1 MDCDPLCRYLQ
12 TEIGWCRRYDWN
24 VGDPPERK
32 EECEEEYNRAQAE
45 AHEEDCKDD
54 KRNFRSIDNG

>member
-12 TEIGWCRRYDWN
+12 TDINWCKRFDWN

-32 EECEEEYNRAQAE
+32 EECEEEYDRAQAE
-45 AHEEDCKDD
+45 NKRDNYREDR
-54 KRNFRSIDNG
+54 RNFRSIDE